1 MISWEEINGSEEVRL
16 KPRIVGFVEF
26 FEERY
31 KDELPKD
38 QLFNAAC
45 MAVALYLFGPLQ
57 EKEVRIYASIIH
69 KRVSDY
75 RSSIN

>member
-1 MISWEEINGSEEVRL
+1 MISWEEVNGIEDVRF
-16 KPRIVGFVEF
+16 KPRIVGFVES
-26 FEERY
+26 FEEKY
-31 KDELPKD
+31 KDEWPKEHI
-38 QLFNAAC
+38 FNAAC

-57 EKEVRIYASIIH
+57 EEELRIYTGVIC